1 MCVFLYMASVHIVL
15 LFQFHTA
22 SQFPY
27 RSRSI
32 STSAGFRHYDFD
44 FLRNSSALLI
54 KETCSKNLKTS
65 WHCLPWI
72 PILELTYITG
82 EKMCF
87 CLVYCLSLLVF
98 KLFESLWVFGRKVWS
113 PQTCFICIYFI
124 TFRSQRARSSGAL
137 KKQSGKFP
145 GLKNV

>member
-1 MCVFLYMASVHIVL
+1 MPQDTTCIPKHTFGDVLSEEWNNDQVFVFGGFLKIGSIGVCHLPDKCVCFWYMASVHIVL

-54 KETCSKNLKTS
+54 KENL
-65 WHCLPWI
+65 
-72 PILELTYITG
+72 
-82 EKMCF
+82 
-87 CLVYCLSLLVF
+87 
-98 KLFESLWVFGRKVWS
+98 
-113 PQTCFICIYFI
+113 
-124 TFRSQRARSSGAL
+124 
-137 KKQSGKFP
+137 
-145 GLKNV
+145 